1 MKNPKLILATG
12 ADVNY
17 YQRPVFQKY
26 INSIIQNSDFDKNF
40 IVLLDGEVEVDSF
53 YNIEVTSVKSSDIS
67 CLTSINCLQHG
78 EFTKSDKINSL
89 EDEDVIL
96 FSDGDMI
103 IQRNLTLSEKNFL
116 LNLKDNEVF
125 VGYNASPDDTLAN
138 ESPRLNPTSYTSDII
153 KDDLT
158 KIKVYN
164 TGVLCMN
171 KKTWNRLADEYINLF
186 SEVDKM
192 FTHYAK
198 QQWLICYVLHIN
210 GYKVY
215 EMPYDFHTH
224 THYPAPQGI
233 TIEPNGLVKYLD
245 NTVLF
250 KHRFN

>member
-125 VGYNASPDDTLAN
+125 VGYNSYAYDT
-138 ESPRLNPTSYTSDII
+138 
-153 KDDLT
+153 
-158 KIKVYN
+158 
-164 TGVLCMN
+164 
-171 KKTWNRLADEYINLF
+171 
-186 SEVDKM
+186 
-192 FTHYAK
+192 
-198 QQWLICYVLHIN
+198 
-210 GYKVY
+210 
-215 EMPYDFHTH
+215 
-224 THYPAPQGI
+224 
-233 TIEPNGLVKYLD
+233 
-245 NTVLF
+245 
-250 KHRFN
+250 